1 MKGQR
6 NSYFNFGVFVIL
18 LLVFASCDK
27 ISNPIIQT
35 TKYSALPNTPP
46 DHITQTT
53 DTAITKILLE
63 DYMGHFCTN
72 CPSAV
77 TAAENILKS
86 PQGPQVV
93 SMEVNV
99 GFDADTA
106 GEVGAPLVPPGL
118 PDTAYK
124 VDYTTTAGTAWD
136 NALVNSNTLGVPQG
150 MVNRIYYDGN
160 WGEDIQYSNWG
171 TVVDSLAATPQLAS
185 ISMVDSC
192 WIKQQIFGTQVTVAL
207 KNSPTPNY
215 SYYLQM
221 VMVEDSVLD
230 WQTSGGT
237 SIQYFVHRFVLRSAI
252 NGSWGDAITFSAAN
266 TPVTKYYTFNSSK
279 FRYNA
284 GPMSTP
290 PVVPARLWNMA
301 HCYVIAFLYQRSN
314 GGAHDYYV
322 LQAQILHL

>member
-1 MKGQR
+1 
-6 NSYFNFGVFVIL
+6 
-18 LLVFASCDK
+18 
-27 ISNPIIQT
+27 
-35 TKYSALPNTPP
+35 
-46 DHITQTT
+46 
-53 DTAITKILLE
+53 
-63 DYMGHFCTN
+63 MGHFCTN

-77 TAAENILKS
+77 SAAESILN
-86 PQGPQVV
+86 GPHGKQVV

-106 GEVGAPLVPPGL
+106 GEVGAPLVAPGL

-136 NALVNSNTLGVPQG
+136 ATLVNSTNLGVPQG
-150 MVNRIYYDGN
+150 MVNRIYYNGN

-171 TVVDSLAATPQLAS
+171 TVVDSIVATPQLAS
-185 ISMVDSC
+185 ITMIDSC

-207 KNSPTPNY
+207 KNAPKANF

-221 VMVEDSVLD
+221 LVVEDSVLD
-230 WQTSGGT
+230 WQTSGGS

-252 NGSWGDAITFSAAN
+252 NGSWGDAISFNGAN
-266 TPVTKYYTFNSSK
+266 IPVTKYYAFNSAK
-279 FRYNA
+279 FRYNGSA
-284 GPMSTP
+284 ITTP
-290 PVVPARLWNMA
+290 PAVPASLLNMA

-314 GGAHDYYV
+314 GGPNDYYV